1 MRRTRFDPDRRERIR
16 ARVEEKLR
24 PLTLPNFLTLLRMGI
39 VPFFVLAVF
48 AHEFRLAVW
57 IFVIS
62 GITDVLDGW
71 IARTFDLESRI
82 GALLDP
88 LADKLLLTAAYISLA
103 IPHGQAVVIP
113 LWLAI
118 LTLFRDFVIMLMAL
132 VFYMFEGIKS
142 FPPTMAG
149 KLTMVMQ
156 VVTVSLVLLAN
167 VVMVPSIILQVC
179 FYLSFA
185 LVIVSGFSYIYRSS
199 SVIEVERQAKV
210 GSDSEDVER
219 DEQGDRRR

>member
-1 MRRTRFDPDRRERIR
+1 MAGGERATDRRERIR

-24 PLTLPNFLTLLRMGI
+24 PLTLPNFLTFLRMAI

-48 AHEFRLAVW
+48 AHDFRLAVW

-71 IARTFDLESRI
+71 IARTFDLQSRM

-88 LADKLLLTAAYISLA
+88 LADKVLLTAAYISLA

-113 LWLAI
+113 IWLAI
-118 LTLFRDFVIMLMAL
+118 LTLFRDFLIMLMAF
-132 VFYMFEGIKS
+132 VFYMFEGVKS
-142 FPPTMAG
+142 FPPTWAG
-149 KLTMVMQ
+149 KLTTVMH

-167 VVMVPSIILQVC
+167 VTPVSRAVLQGC

-199 SVIEVERQAKV
+199 RAIEDERQARL
-210 GSDSEDVER
+210 GEGAEDVER
-219 DEQGDRRR
+219 DGRGDRRR